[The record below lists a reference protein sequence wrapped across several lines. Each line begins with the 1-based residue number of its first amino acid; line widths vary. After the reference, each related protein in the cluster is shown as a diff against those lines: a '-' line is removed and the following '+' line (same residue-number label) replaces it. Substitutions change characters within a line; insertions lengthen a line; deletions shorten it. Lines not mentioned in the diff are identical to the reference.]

1 MSDTEAGRKPG
12 LFSLMRPAGRTLRAF
27 VKLMRLTSERLS
39 TMPTGRR
46 VAEGN
51 CVTARRGGEQPE
63 ANLPSQNS
71 LLRQLNPIR
80 PFGMASLRRKGE
92 AQVPD
97 LPKAIT
103 KPVSTVVR
111 ESEGVWGEKAGKAR
125 QLSKEIPAGATES
138 GGEVRASIVAMKRVM
153 TVEPREVVR

>member
-1 MSDTEAGRKPG
+1 MV
-12 LFSLMRPAGRTLRAF
+12 RPAGRTLRAF
-27 VKLMRLTSERLS
+27 VKRMRLTSERLS

-153 TVEPREVVR
+153 TVEPREVGR

>member
-1 MSDTEAGRKPG
+1 M
-12 LFSLMRPAGRTLRAF
+12 
-27 VKLMRLTSERLS
+27 KLMRLTSERLS
-39 TMPTGRR
+39 TTSTGRR

-51 CVTARRGGEQPE
+51 CVAARRGGEQPE

-80 PFGMASLRRKGE
+80 PFGMASLRTKGE
-92 AQVPD
+92 AQVQD
-97 LPKAIT
+97 LPEATT

-111 ESEGVWGEKAGKAR
+111 EPEGVWGEKVGKAR

-138 GGEVRASIVAMKRVM
+138 GGEVRASIVAAKRVM
-153 TVEPREVVR
+153 TVEPREVGR

>member
-1 MSDTEAGRKPG
+1 
-12 LFSLMRPAGRTLRAF
+12 
-27 VKLMRLTSERLS
+27 
-39 TMPTGRR
+39 
-46 VAEGN
+46 
-51 CVTARRGGEQPE
+51 
-63 ANLPSQNS
+63 
-71 LLRQLNPIR
+71 
-80 PFGMASLRRKGE
+80 MASLRRKGE

-138 GGEVRASIVAMKRVM
+138 GGEVRAPIVAMKRVM
-153 TVEPREVVR
+153 TVEPREVGR